1 MLKASDGVLRDDV
14 VGKTLETLLDDAA
27 VGIDINRIRL
37 PVLTMHVGENN
48 GVVTIHVN
56 VPSDYVEL
64 NGDVSVTNILEI
76 VVVQRIVPDLA
87 GTLRAVGSRVTCIT
101 VAAHGHIFVP
111 QTVDVLVVRCGQLL
125 DGIAG
130 AMSRAHARRGG
141 RTSCTLTSRAFVTR
155 ETGAITFYTVA
166 NTFVRALAVVVR
178 SVGQH
183 ISRTILHGRELL
195 RGALRIHGAILH
207 HIYSWS
213 SQSARR
219 CVQVTKWSV
228 DVCQAERTDAL

>member
-1 MLKASDGVLRDDV
+1 VLEASDGVRRDDV
-14 VGKTLETLLDDAA
+14 VGKTLETLLDDAT

-37 PVLTMHVGENN
+37 PVLAMHIGENN
-48 GVVTIHVN
+48 RVVAVHVN
-56 VPSDYVEL
+56 VSNDEEL
-64 NGDVSVTNILEI
+64 NGHVSVTNILEI
-76 VVVQRIVPDLA
+76 IVVQRIVSDLA

-111 QTVDVLVVRCGQLL
+111 QTVDILVVRCGQLL

-130 AMSRAHARRGG
+130 TVSRAHACRRG
-141 RTSCTLTSRAFVTR
+141 RTSCTLTSGAFVTR
-155 ETGAITFYTVA
+155 ETGAITFYTVT

-195 RGALRIHGAILH
+195 RGALRIHGAIRH

-213 SQSARR
+213 GQSARR

-228 DVCQAERTDAL
+228 DMCQAERTDAL